1 MFTDT
6 TRLIAASELVAVLL
20 SVLSGV
26 IISTLC
32 VWAWWRSSRGVFLL
46 LALGTVAFLYVN
58 AFTAVVLFFGLS
70 HLKLIPVNALQPLY
84 AAQAVF
90 GFVGTVLSF
99 FGIFFLVRLALL
111 ACPANRL
118 TKR

>member
-1 MFTDT
+1 MSTDT
-6 TRLIAASELVAVLL
+6 SRLIATAELMVVLL
-20 SVLSGV
+20 SVLSG
-26 IISTLC
+26 IIIAALC
-32 VWAWWRSSRGVFLL
+32 AWAWWRSSRGVFLI
-46 LALGTVAFLYVN
+46 LAFGTVAFLYVN

-70 HLKLIPVNALQPLY
+70 HIRLVPVNVLQPLY

-111 ACPANRL
+111 ACPPSHLTNR
-118 TKR
+118 

>member
-1 MFTDT
+1 M
-6 TRLIAASELVAVLL
+6 VVLL
-20 SVLSGV
+20 SVLSG
-26 IISTLC
+26 IIIAALC
-32 VWAWWRSSRGVFLL
+32 VWAWWRSSRGVFLI
-46 LALGTVAFLYVN
+46 LAFGTVAFLYVN

-70 HLKLIPVNALQPLY
+70 HIRLIPVNVLQALY

-111 ACPANRL
+111 ACRPNRL
-118 TKR
+118 TNR